1 MVTGNESINVK
12 KRNGR
17 GTENHL
23 ILKRYMKWLSML
35 VKI

>member
-17 GTENHL
+17 GTEKL
-23 ILKRYMKWLSML
+23 DIDKILKLQELTQNK
-35 VKI
+35 